1 MRKIFFLFI
10 LLLVGQVYGQRV
22 PYQNAIPVS
31 PGVYKGGATLQE
43 CSDWLASSVNDLSMA
58 GATLSAP
65 DIGLDIVVDDLTG
78 TLEAGGSGYS
88 AAWVGSNPE

>member
-31 PGVYKGGATLQE
+31 PGVYKGGAT
-43 CSDWLASSVNDLSMA
+43 WH
-58 GATLSAP
+58 
-65 DIGLDIVVDDLTG
+65 
-78 TLEAGGSGYS
+78 
-88 AAWVGSNPE
+88 